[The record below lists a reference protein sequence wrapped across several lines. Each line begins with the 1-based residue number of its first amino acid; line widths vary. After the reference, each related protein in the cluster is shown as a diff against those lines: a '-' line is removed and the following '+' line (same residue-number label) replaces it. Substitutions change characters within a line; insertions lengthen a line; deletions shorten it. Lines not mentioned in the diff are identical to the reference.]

1 MIQKI
6 FLPTIFFLFLQS
18 AEAQRIKF
26 FSLTQVGVAMGSSG
40 NGFQLQTVNGVRNKI
55 LALGAGISTDH
66 YSMHSFPL
74 FASLR
79 TGFFDREQ
87 TPFMYVDLGSNL
99 WGKTEKT
106 NMIYDSWSS
115 YHNGS
120 YYDLGLGYSARIA
133 KKLSLVMS
141 FGYSQKKLAK
151 TTEWQMGIDH
161 SSDRYDYTM
170 RSFSFKTGFSF

>member
-6 FLPTIFFLFLQS
+6 FLPIIFFLFLQS
-18 AEAQRIKF
+18 AEAQGIKF
-26 FSLTQVGVAMGSSG
+26 FSLTQVGVATGSSG

-55 LALGAGISTDH
+55 LALGAGISTDN

-99 WGKTEKT
+99 WG
-106 NMIYDSWSS
+106 
-115 YHNGS
+115 
-120 YYDLGLGYSARIA
+120 
-133 KKLSLVMS
+133 
-141 FGYSQKKLAK
+141 
-151 TTEWQMGIDH
+151 
-161 SSDRYDYTM
+161 
-170 RSFSFKTGFSF
+170 